1 MRVVRVVGS
10 KVWGSAG
17 CWGTAGA
24 AGYRSPRRWGRR
36 AGRVAA
42 AAGEGARVVTSRPP
56 PWPWPWPRGRPA
68 GLGGLAPSAARRSP
82 PLRVP
87 LSLRLRRPLEPPLPR
102 RRPPHVGRGPS
113 PPRGRPA
120 RPSRSVAEARA
131 YAASVVG
138 RTRRSLRSRR
148 LRRRRAR
155 ADVTARGG
163 GARRRA
169 RCFAAAGGAARRPLC
184 FAAASGYSGCS
195 PRSQRKHT
203 GAGTRARGGR
213 RVASTLRGT
222 VLSPPARARPA
233 VAMAT
238 RDRPHFS
245 FVTVS
250 PPDIT
255 AGRRRGVWS
264 APRWVDFGGWWLGTG
279 RVGPGCENSL
289 G

>member
-1 MRVVRVVGS
+1 MRAVRVVGS
-10 KVWGSAG
+10 KVRRAAGRWGAV
-17 CWGTAGA
+17 GA

-68 GLGGLAPSAARRSP
+68 GLGGLAPSAARRGP

-155 ADVTARGG
+155 ADVTARGEGPG
-163 GARRRA
+163 GAPAALRQRVAPRDD
-169 RCFAAAGGAARRPLC
+169 RCALRPPRGSRAAAAEPAEAHGCRDAR
-184 FAAASGYSGCS
+184 A
-195 PRSQRKHT
+195 
-203 GAGTRARGGR
+203 RARGE
-213 RVASTLRGT
+213 
-222 VLSPPARARPA
+222 
-233 VAMAT
+233 
-238 RDRPHFS
+238 
-245 FVTVS
+245 
-250 PPDIT
+250 
-255 AGRRRGVWS
+255 
-264 APRWVDFGGWWLGTG
+264 TG
-279 RVGPGCENSL
+279 RVHPSGHGALATRSGPPRRCHGDA
-289 G
+289 